1 VEPEVP
7 AWHRL
12 ESLATADK
20 DDAECPLWV
29 IFSTE
34 PANFVCLLTSD
45 TAHFLNQPHQGVDLH
60 GPLALEVLQHRC
72 LVRANLARAV
82 DAPFDIES
90 GS

>member
-1 VEPEVP
+1 MREVDTSLVETGDLAVLSDQSE
-7 AWHRL
+7 HRV
-12 ESLATADK
+12 EARRRYGG
-20 DDAECPLWV
+20 
-29 IFSTE
+29 
-34 PANFVCLLTSD
+34 D